1 MYADVRHS
9 DGASHPL
16 GLLSADT
23 FHHHGGD
30 HNQACKAA
38 GAQDSICQFLNAIV
52 HVNLACTCRNMR
64 PPLLSHPPSLCPPPF
79 RNARTIHACFFT
91 CGREGNVDMCTPLRR
106 VYSLLLSFFFLG
118 GGAGFCR
125 DIYTASP
132 MLPETLGRDG
142 SCTVLTWHTC
152 PSWVACFSLSRT
164 HLAPFLPCKPL
175 PAYAPWAACFAPT
188 CTPSYH
194 LSVQPLTA

>member
-1 MYADVRHS
+1 MHS
-9 DGASHPL
+9 FATRL
-16 GLLSADT
+16 
-23 FHHHGGD
+23 F
-30 HNQACKAA
+30 
-38 GAQDSICQFLNAIV
+38 
-52 HVNLACTCRNMR
+52 
-64 PPLLSHPPSLCPPPF
+64 
-79 RNARTIHACFFT
+79 
-91 CGREGNVDMCTPLRR
+91 
-106 VYSLLLSFFFLG
+106 FFFLFFW
-118 GGAGFCR
+118 GAGFCR

-188 CTPSYH
+188 CTPNYH
-194 LSVQPLTA
+194 LSVQPLTAQSPFRAFVVVIPTPFTISFLSNHSLSLNWRAAGAAGAVRAAGGSGARRLSWLAGLRRHVQARDVHHQIIYSALLLFNCNHDRGGVWRYLSDGMVG